1 MQQTPISGT
10 KRLEI
15 PVLCQD
21 ADIPISAQLTR
32 NDLFRLLA
40 RYVETVRKE
49 VVTNFMR
56 TVPYRDSSYLSS
68 FMHYTIQFVLGGT
81 GGPCFELA
89 NKNISIAFGESHYR
103 CLMYR

>member
-32 NDLFRLLA
+32 NDLFRLFA

-68 FMHYTIQFVLGGT
+68 FVHYTIQFVLGGT
-81 GGPCFELA
+81 RGFCVKFA
-89 NKNISIAFGESHYR
+89 NKNIGIVFGKGHY
-103 CLMYR
+103 

>member
-21 ADIPISAQLTR
+21 ADILISAQLTR

-68 FMHYTIQFVLGGT
+68 SMHYIIQFVLGGT
-81 GGPCFELA
+81 REFCVKLA
-89 NKNISIAFGESHYR
+89 NYNIGIVFGKGHY
-103 CLMYR
+103 